1 MRFDGV
7 KTKTPT
13 TRWQVFPD
21 GAALAEQAAALIL
34 EVAREAIAARGV
46 FHLVLAGGNTPK
58 DAYDR
63 LREVG
68 AEWSKW
74 QIYFG
79 DERCVPPKDPDRNDR
94 MARRAWL
101 DHVKIPAKNIHPIP
115 AEHGPDLGA
124 QQYAKSL
131 ARVPEFDLVLLGLGE
146 DGHTASLFPGRKE
159 GLEKK
164 DADAVAVHAAPKPP
178 PERVSLSVA
187 RLSRAR
193 RVLYLVGGQSKR
205 DAVKAWR
212 AQADIPPRNIMPTLG
227 IDVYIDRA
235 AWPEA

>member
-1 MRFDGV
+1 MNAEA
-7 KTKTPT
+7 PA

-21 GAALAEQAAALIL
+21 GTALADQAAALIL
-34 EVAREAIAARGV
+34 ESAREAIAARGV

-58 DAYDR
+58 NAYER
-63 LREVG
+63 LRKVS

-79 DERCVPPKDPDRNDR
+79 DERCVPPKSPERNDR
-94 MARRAWL
+94 MARRVWL

-115 AEHGPDLGA
+115 AENGPEQGA
-124 QQYAKSL
+124 QQYAKSV

-159 GLEKK
+159 GLEEK
-164 DADAVAVHAAPKPP
+164 DPDAVAVIASPKPP
-178 PERVSLSVA
+178 PKRVSLSAA

-193 RVLYLVGGQSKR
+193 RVLYLVGGESKR
-205 DAVKAWR
+205 DAVKTWR
-212 AQADIPPRNIMPTLG
+212 AQADIPPRHITPTLG
-227 IDVYIDRA
+227 IDVFVDRA

>member
-1 MRFDGV
+1 MNAMA
-7 KTKTPT
+7 PT

-21 GAALAEQAAALIL
+21 AAALAEQAEALIL
-34 EVAREAIAARGV
+34 DAARAAISARGI

-58 DAYDR
+58 GAYER
-63 LREVG
+63 LRECG
-68 AEWSKW
+68 ANWAKW

-79 DERCVPPKDPDRNDR
+79 DERCLPRGDPGRNAT

-101 DHVKIPAKNIHPIP
+101 DHIRIPPVNIHPIP
-115 AEHGPDLGA
+115 AEHGAEKGA
-124 QQYAKSL
+124 QRYAGIL
-131 ARVPEFDLVLLGLGE
+131 RRVPEFDLVLLGLGE

-159 GLEKK
+159 GLGKN
-164 DADAVAVHAAPKPP
+164 DAEVIAVRAASKPP

-212 AQADIPPRNIMPTLG
+212 AQADIPPRHITPTLG